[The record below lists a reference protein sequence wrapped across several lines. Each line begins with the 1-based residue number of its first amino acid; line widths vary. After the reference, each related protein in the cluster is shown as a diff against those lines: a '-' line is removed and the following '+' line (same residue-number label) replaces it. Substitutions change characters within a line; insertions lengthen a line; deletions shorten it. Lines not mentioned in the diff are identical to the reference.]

1 VENNDSNLIWS
12 TETIGELLRRLNA
25 KCVEHSDRGELQ
37 DGVRYAWL
45 AGRVKDAIKEVGL
58 DEKKESA

>member
-1 VENNDSNLIWS
+1 MKIDDSNLIWS
-12 TETIGELLRRLNA
+12 TETVGELLRRLNA
-25 KCVEHSDRGELQ
+25 KCAEHASRGEMQ
-37 DGVRYAWL
+37 EGVRYAWL